1 MIDKS
6 RISKECSKDQHLQ
19 QFLRFEFSRYFRT
32 RKKRKKR
39 VKFAIT
45 VYQMVYHICAL
56 SVVITFVKLWL
67 PPSYDAAGFSRD
79 R

>member
-1 MIDKS
+1 MLENQEDHQEFLDLKRFDICKKK
-6 RISKECSKDQHLQ
+6 KERHV
-19 QFLRFEFSRYFRT
+19 E
-32 RKKRKKR
+32 
-39 VKFAIT
+39 FAII

-67 PPSYDAAGFSRD
+67 PPSYDVAGFSRD

>member
-1 MIDKS
+1 M
-6 RISKECSKDQHLQ
+6 
-19 QFLRFEFSRYFRT
+19 RFSIFVQ
-32 RKKRKKR
+32 KH

-45 VYQMVYHICAL
+45 IYQMVYHICAL

-67 PPSYDAAGFSRD
+67 PPSYDVAGFSRD

>member
-6 RISKECSKDQHLQ
+6 RIKNARKINIFNNSFDSN
-19 QFLRFEFSRYFRT
+19 FRDIFVQE
-32 RKKRKKR
+32 KKKKR

>member
-6 RISKECSKDQHLQ
+6 RIKNARKINIFNNSSD
-19 QFLRFEFSRYFRT
+19 SNFRDIFVQE
-32 RKKRKKR
+32 KKKKR

>member
-1 MIDKS
+1 MLERSTIPPI
-6 RISKECSKDQHLQ
+6 RI
-19 QFLRFEFSRYFRT
+19 FRYFRT
-32 RKKRKKR
+32 RKKKR